1 VPASFLPSQAP
12 AEENLVVPEPG
23 AAAECRE
30 VAAESGEEEEKRG
43 WADVLGLGLWGL
55 WSPPLESAT

>member
-1 VPASFLPSQAP
+1 MVTPNEREIFAALYPSVGYP
-12 AEENLVVPEPG
+12 
-23 AAAECRE
+23 
-30 VAAESGEEEEKRG
+30 AESGEEEEKRG